1 MNARKF
7 LNVRVSLTVTALAL
21 SGAFAFSAMTTSCA
35 GSGGGGSTGSGNG
48 GSSGGGSSGNGG
60 SSGGGSSGASCSPGA
75 DSVCFASG
83 QASGV
88 LTGYGWIAL
97 GQFNTATSPVC
108 DNSANGGGTSE
119 AITKANP
126 CPSSGGKTVWS
137 SSTGLCIT
145 GSVPKV
151 GTTPGVTGP
160 DYTGYWGLE
169 LGANASSTEGNSVD
183 LSKYTKVSFAFDP
196 SAVSPTPTGLIR
208 GVISVKG
215 HVPADE
221 GYCANVTPGTAASL
235 TAFNTKCWDGTGT
248 NLTTDDL
255 KNILNMGLE
264 ITSNAT
270 SDYTATNFCWT
281 GISFQ

>member
-7 LNVRVSLTVTALAL
+7 FTVRVSLTVTALAL
-21 SGAFAFSAMTTSCA
+21 GGALVFSAMTTSCA
-35 GSGGGGSTGSGNG
+35 GSGSGGAGGSSAGGAAGSGPAGGAAG
-48 GSSGGGSSGNGG
+48 GSSG
-60 SSGGGSSGASCSPGA
+60 SGATCTPAA
-75 DSVCFASG
+75 DSVCFSSG

-88 LTGYGWIAL
+88 LGGYAFIAL

-108 DNSANGGGTSE
+108 DNTANGGTASQ
-119 AITKANP
+119 AITKAAP

-151 GTTPGVTGP
+151 GTTAGVTGP

-169 LGANASSTEGNSVD
+169 MGANASATEGNTVD

-221 GYCANVTPGTAASL
+221 GYCNNVTPGTAASL

-255 KNILNMGLE
+255 KNIVNMGLE
-264 ITSNAT
+264 ITSNST
-270 SDYTATNFCWT
+270 TDYTATNFCWT
-281 GISFQ
+281 GMSFQ